1 MFHREGDTLTVTLPV
16 TLTEALQGSKVD
28 VPTPWG
34 TIALRIPPNTSSGR
48 KLRAA
53 GMGVRHA
60 NGSQGDL
67 IAEVQIMLP
76 DGADAAA
83 VERLLEAAQAAESA
97 AVNPRASLR
106 W

>member
-1 MFHREGDTLTVTLPV
+1 M
-16 TLTEALQGSKVD
+16 D

-34 TIALRIPPNTSSGR
+34 TIALRIPPLTSGGR

-60 NGSQGDL
+60 NGSKGDL

-76 DGADAAA
+76 EAGRAEAVAVEKMLEASKVFEAAA
-83 VERLLEAAQAAESA
+83 PTT
-97 AVNPRASLR
+97 PRTLLR